1 MRAVPSIEPDKPF
14 MESTD
19 RSRKVSMMA
28 NPGQSPESSGHVTIL
43 GAGAWGT
50 TLAILAHEAGRQVS
64 LVAHREQTAA
74 HMVSRREHPTSLTG
88 IRLPDGIEVTARASE
103 AVERAEVVVIAIPT
117 QAIRASIEPLAS
129 SLKGKPIISV
139 AKGLE
144 ITTLLRPT
152 QVIASVL
159 GGTSRVAALSG
170 PNLAAEIANGRPAS
184 TVVAADDLGL
194 AASLGRVFH
203 SRRFRV
209 YHGDDVVGVELGG
222 ALKNIIAIGAG
233 IADGMK
239 AGDNAKAAFMTRG
252 IAEIARIGE
261 AMGARPLTFAGL
273 SGIGDLIATCA
284 SPLSRNHRVG
294 VALAGGRSLESVL
307 TSMNEVAE
315 GIPTT
320 RAARALGVRHGIDM
334 PIVDQ
339 MHRILFEGAPVQ
351 DAISRLLEREPTV
364 ERSRSDQEA

>member
-1 MRAVPSIEPDKPF
+1 
-14 MESTD
+14 
-19 RSRKVSMMA
+19 MMA
-28 NPGQSPESSGHVTIL
+28 KHGHSANQRTDVAIL

-50 TLAILAHEAGRQVS
+50 TLAILAREAGHKVT
-64 LVAHREQTAA
+64 LVAHREELAV
-74 HMVSRREHPTSLTG
+74 HMATQRAHPTSLPG
-88 IRLPDGIEVTARASE
+88 VRVPDDIAITARADD
-103 AVERAEVVVIAIPT
+103 VVPRADVVVIAVPT
-117 QAIRASIEPLAS
+117 QAIRETVEPLADL
-129 SLKGKPIISV
+129 LKGKPIISV

-152 QVIASVL
+152 QVIGSIL
-159 GGTSRVAALSG
+159 GDASRVAALAG

-184 TVVAADDLGL
+184 TVVAASDLDL
-194 AASLGRVFH
+194 AARLGGLFH
-203 SRRFRV
+203 SGRFRV
-209 YHGDDVVGVELGG
+209 YHGDDVIGVELGG

-233 IADGMK
+233 IADGMG

-284 SPLSRNHRVG
+284 SPLSRNHQVG
-294 VALAGGRSLESVL
+294 VALAGGRALDDVL
-307 TSMNEVAE
+307 ASMNEVAE

-320 RAARALGVRHGIDM
+320 KATRELGRRHGIEM

-339 MHRILFEGAPVQ
+339 MYQVLFEGLPVPE
-351 DAISRLLEREPTV
+351 AVSRLLQREPTV
-364 ERSRSDQEA
+364 ERSMGNQND

>member
-1 MRAVPSIEPDKPF
+1 
-14 MESTD
+14 
-19 RSRKVSMMA
+19 MMA
-28 NPGQSPESSGHVTIL
+28 DQVQSGGTALKVAIL

-50 TLAILAHEAGRQVS
+50 TLAILAHEAGQNVT
-64 LVAHREQTAA
+64 LIAHRDSVAR
-74 HMVSRREHPTSLTG
+74 HMVTNRAHPSSLPG
-88 IRLPDGIEVTARASE
+88 IHIPGEIAITANAGE
-103 AVERAEVVVIAIPT
+103 ALTLADVVVIAVPT
-117 QAIRASIEPLAS
+117 QRLRATIEPLAGI
-129 SLKGKPIISV
+129 LAGKPLISV

-144 ITTLLRPT
+144 IATLMRPT
-152 QVIASVL
+152 QVIESII
-159 GGTSRVAALSG
+159 GDSSPVAALAG
-170 PNLAAEIANGRPAS
+170 PNLAAEIAQGRPAS
-184 TVVAADDLGL
+184 TVVAATDLDL
-194 AASLGRVFH
+194 AARLGRVFH

-209 YHGDDVVGVELGG
+209 YHGDDVTGVELGG

-233 IADGMK
+233 IADGMG

-284 SPLSRNHRVG
+284 SPLSRNHQVG
-294 VALAGGRSLESVL
+294 VALAEGRSLVDIQA
-307 TSMNEVAE
+307 SMREVAE

-320 RAARALGVRHGIDM
+320 KAARELGRRHEIEM

-339 MHRILFEGAPVQ
+339 MYRVLFEEAPVA

-364 ERSRSDQEA
+364 ERADHGSTS